1 MTRTRTIFRSGAAG
15 LLASLAFCGI
25 AIAQQAPDSETP
37 KPATP
42 PDNSAPQLPDAA
54 PNNPAPNNPAPEIP
68 APTDP
73 APTNPAPSDPVPD
86 RDQPNPQPAPADAVD
101 RAPSADRPRTT
112 DPADNRPGNRNPNR
126 SDRDADRQPADSQP
140 RDADNSRDADNPRDD
155 NRRGDNQRG
164 DRSRPANRGNT
175 DIGLTFGTGA
185 GGALVIDNFGQRSYF
200 RDAGFRR
207 GDRIVS
213 AGGRRFNDQAAFY
226 AWLGTVAVGQR
237 VPIIVMRDGRETT
250 LYWTPTQEFV
260 DYYVQEVPSNS
271 PNFLG
276 IHVDQNVPDAVV
288 VLEVDPNSPADNA
301 GVGPQDVI
309 RAVND
314 QQVNNPTEFADVT
327 SGLAQS
333 EPARLTLT
341 RTFDVQIDPSQ
352 RGAIETRTSRPP
364 APTVTPAPVQQ
375 QPGVI
380 VEPGVRREP
389 APSYRRG
396 VFRRR

>member
-1 MTRTRTIFRSGAAG
+1 MPTLRTA
-15 LLASLAFCGI
+15 L
-25 AIAQQAPDSETP
+25 
-37 KPATP
+37 
-42 PDNSAPQLPDAA
+42 PQLY
-54 PNNPAPNNPAPEIP
+54 
-68 APTDP
+68 
-73 APTNPAPSDPVPD
+73 SLGRPVN
-86 RDQPNPQPAPADAVD
+86 RD
-101 RAPSADRPRTT
+101 
-112 DPADNRPGNRNPNR
+112 PNR
-126 SDRDADRQPADSQP
+126 SDRDVDRQPADSRP
-140 RDADNSRDADNPRDD
+140 RDADNSRDDD
-155 NRRGDNQRG
+155 QRG
-164 DRSRPANRGNT
+164 DRSRRANRGNM
-175 DIGLTFGTGA
+175 DIGLTFGAGA

-200 RDAGFRR
+200 SDAGFRR

-260 DYYVQEVPSNS
+260 DYYVQEVPTNT

-276 IHVDQNVPDAVV
+276 IRVDQNVPDAVV

-309 RAVND
+309 LAVND
-314 QQVNNPTEFADVT
+314 QQVHNPAEFANAT
-327 SGLAQS
+327 SALAQS
-333 EPARLTLT
+333 EPAKLTIT

-352 RGAIETRTSRPP
+352 RRSDETRTSQPP
-364 APTVTPAPVQQ
+364 APAVAPAPVQQ

-396 VFRRR
+396 VFRRRSF